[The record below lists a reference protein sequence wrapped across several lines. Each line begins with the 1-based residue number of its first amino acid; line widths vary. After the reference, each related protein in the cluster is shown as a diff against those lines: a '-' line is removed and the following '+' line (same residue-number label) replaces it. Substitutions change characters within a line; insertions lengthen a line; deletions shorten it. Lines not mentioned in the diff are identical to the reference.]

1 MTRGGQE
8 PNTSGWSFF
17 KKDFKKFFLP
27 MAVGKKGRREAD
39 VVSVVD
45 EIVDE
50 FADEILWPVVKKVS
64 DIVRDVFRL
73 AFHVDDK
80 EEAFECFQQKRAQQ
94 LRAQQGRFRHVDNSP
109 PPPLPCCPNKTSS
122 VAASGVVELLLL
134 PCSLLLVAFVLEPLL
149 ELLLELELVFIL
161 LAYLADLIVRLL

>member
-149 ELLLELELVFIL
+149 ELLLELELRPFSSCSRIL
-161 LAYLADLIVRLL
+161 RI